1 MAQSDDDD
9 SSLSEK
15 NSTSGLNETANAS
28 DNSTLN
34 ASSDS
39 NSTTNATSNT
49 TENEAHSVAYY
60 YPYYRA
66 ARDPS
71 AKMKGD
77 EEEKKP
83 YEPRPAKYKNNYED
97 PGFKVFKPVGFKP
110 FIGTSAEK
118 YIVADDSKEAK
129 KKSPTESASEE
140 LQQ

>member
-83 YEPRPAKYKNNYED
+83 YEPRPTKYNEERK
-97 PGFKVFKPVGFKP
+97 FTKIKV
-110 FIGTSAEK
+110 
-118 YIVADDSKEAK
+118 D
-129 KKSPTESASEE
+129 
-140 LQQ
+140 